1 MKNISNMIL
10 KSGLVS
16 LIYENDLAFKKSLTN
31 SLSLKLNEAIKTV
44 DKNIKNTVMVQN
56 SKSTEASKDLQYFV
70 EFVQNYDSNIKNK
83 FKFKNQSIINITEAE
98 LNSLKSL
105 FNVLNADNRK
115 TMVQEILESPA
126 ALKRN
131 IEFYQKTKGLIQ

>member
-1 MKNISNMIL
+1 MNLNIFLKYYSNEIV
-10 KSGLVS
+10 K
-16 LIYENDLAFKKSLTN
+16 E
-31 SLSLKLNEAIKTV
+31 LNNININIFQNIIKTV
-44 DKNIKNTVMVQN
+44 EKNIKNTVMVEN
-56 SKSTEASKDLQYFV
+56 SKSTEASSDLQYFV

-115 TMVQEILESPA
+115 TMVQEILESPT